1 MEDIRILTEE
11 KLYKDG
17 EKTKNP
23 QQNLQLLDELI
34 KKRIKPNEND
44 LKIDALASKSKNLH
58 LKTGVT
64 IFKDVKMLELYPKL
78 YILSLYKRRKLL
90 NKIKVKIISLL
101 AM

>member
-58 LKTGVT
+58 LKITLFWF
-64 IFKDVKMLELYPKL
+64 I
-78 YILSLYKRRKLL
+78 
-90 NKIKVKIISLL
+90 KIVPYFVAVLF
-101 AM
+101 

>member
-11 KLYKDG
+11 KLHKDG

-44 LKIDALASKSKNLH
+44 LKIDALASKSKNLL
-58 LKTGVT
+58 LKITLFWF
-64 IFKDVKMLELYPKL
+64 I
-78 YILSLYKRRKLL
+78 
-90 NKIKVKIISLL
+90 KIVPYFVAVLF
-101 AM
+101 

>member
-58 LKTGVT
+58 LK
-64 IFKDVKMLELYPKL
+64 I
-78 YILSLYKRRKLL
+78 ILFWFI
-90 NKIKVKIISLL
+90 KILPYFVAVLF
-101 AM
+101 

>member
-44 LKIDALASKSKNLH
+44 LKIDALASKSKYLCFIQFH
-58 LKTGVT
+58 H
-64 IFKDVKMLELYPKL
+64 FK
-78 YILSLYKRRKLL
+78 
-90 NKIKVKIISLL
+90 SLL
-101 AM
+101 LIIIIKKYGKR